1 MRVDNSRGITIARD
15 YRRKEPSSRDEATST
30 GTSLVLVEYTAP
42 AESRLFRTP
51 RTLATF
57 VTQLIAK
64 EQDAPHTRVRC
75 RTEPSE
81 GAQSYRKML
90 EIGGVPNRY
99 ISGYLARP
107 F

>member
-1 MRVDNSRGITIARD
+1 MRVDNSRGITIAKD
-15 YRRKEPSSRDEATST
+15 YRREEPSRQGKTPAT
-30 GTSLVLVEYTAP
+30 GTSLVPVGNTAP
-42 AESRLFRTP
+42 NESRHSRAP

-64 EQDAPHTRVRC
+64 EQNAPHTRVRC
-75 RTEPSE
+75 RIEPSE

-90 EIGGVPNRY
+90 NIGGVPNRY
-99 ISGYLARP
+99 KARP

>member
-15 YRRKEPSSRDEATST
+15 YRRKEPSLRDETPST
-30 GTSLVLVEYTAP
+30 GTSLVTVEPTAP
-42 AESRLFRTP
+42 ADSRRFRTS

-57 VTQLIAK
+57 VTQLIAR
-64 EQDAPHTRVRC
+64 EQNAPHLRVRC

-90 EIGGVPNRY
+90 DIGGVPNRY
-99 ISGYLARP
+99 TSGYLALP

>member
-1 MRVDNSRGITIARD
+1 MRIDNSRGITIAKD
-15 YRRKEPSSRDEATST
+15 YRREELSRQGKTPST
-30 GTSLVLVEYTAP
+30 GTSLVPVGNTAL
-42 AESRLFRTP
+42 AESREP
-51 RTLATF
+51 RAPRALATF

-64 EQDAPHTRVRC
+64 EQNAPHTRVRC

-90 EIGGVPNRY
+90 DIGGVPNRY
-99 ISGYLARP
+99 KARP

>member
-1 MRVDNSRGITIARD
+1 MRIDNNRGIAIAKD
-15 YRRKEPSSRDEATST
+15 YRRETAAEQRT
-30 GTSLVLVEYTAP
+30 GTSLVPVGNMAP
-42 AESRLFRTP
+42 SESRPARTP

-64 EQDAPHTRVRC
+64 EQNAPHTRVRC

-90 EIGGVPNRY
+90 NIGGVPN
-99 ISGYLARP
+99 GYKARP